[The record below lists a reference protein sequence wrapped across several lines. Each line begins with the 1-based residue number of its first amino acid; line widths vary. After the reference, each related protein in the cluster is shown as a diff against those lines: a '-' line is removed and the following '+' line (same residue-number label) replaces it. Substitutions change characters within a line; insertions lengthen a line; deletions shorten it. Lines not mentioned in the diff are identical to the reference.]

1 MLETLTAREFRQFV
15 DFVHSPYFN
24 KHERL
29 MAFADY
35 LLVHIPEDNE
45 PDLDRELIFEHLF
58 PGEEYHEQRLADLMS
73 YLVKLLEQFFA
84 QQHFESRGF
93 NQDYHL
99 MADLAQRDLEKSYNK
114 AFRTL
119 KKSQKKKKIKNE
131 NFYMQEYLFWDESDH
146 YYMRQQQRTTD
157 ESLQHKVDAL
167 DHFYLAAKL
176 KNACEMANRQNVIEV
191 NYNHWLTE
199 ELLRSLKA
207 NIGDYED
214 HPAIVVYYHILQCLT
229 EPNDHAH
236 FDRLKE
242 VMQRHGKH
250 FAQKTENEREK
261 EEIRYMYLYVQNYCI
276 HNINKGNRQYL
287 RELFELYQWLLES
300 EIILDEREELSQW
313 DYKNIVSAGH
323 RLDEF
328 EWTEKFVYKYKDKLP
343 EHARENA
350 FNYNLAVLLYHKPD
364 YKQSKRVLQSVEF
377 DDVYYAVGGRA
388 LLMRIYYETD
398 DFDPLY
404 SLIDSFQIYMRRNK
418 KISSYQKEL
427 HQNFI
432 KIMRKLTNMKVKL
445 IADASAVEQQ
455 DVEQLRALIDE
466 YKQVAYTGWLFKRLD
481 DIAAQIGSA
490 GSAQVAA
497 GGA

>member
-1 MLETLTAREFRQFV
+1 MYDSKLHRMLNTLSAREFRQFV

-35 LLVHIPEDNE
+35 LFVHVPEDNAA
-45 PDLDRELIFEHLF
+45 DLDRQAIFAHLF
-58 PGEEYHEQRLADLMS
+58 PDEDYNEQRVADLMS
-73 YLVKLLEQFFA
+73 YLVKLLDQFFA
-84 QQHFESRGF
+84 QLHYESRGF

-99 MADLAQRDLEKSYNK
+99 MADLAHRDLEKEYNK

-119 KKSQKKKKIKNE
+119 KKRQDKKKIKNE
-131 NFYMQEYLFWDESDH
+131 NYYLQEYQFWDESDH

-157 ESLQHKVDAL
+157 GSLQKKVDAL

-176 KNACEMANRQNVIEV
+176 KNACEMVNRKNVIEV
-191 NYNHWLTE
+191 NYNYWLTQ
-199 ELLRSLKA
+199 ELLNYLKDH
-207 NIGDYED
+207 IDEYEA
-214 HPAIVVYYHILQCLT
+214 HPTIVVYYYILQSLT
-229 EPNDHAH
+229 EPNVHAH
-236 FDRLKE
+236 YDKLKQ
-242 VMQRHGKH
+242 VLQQHGQH
-250 FAQKTENEREK
+250 FAQQTENEREK

-276 HNINKGNRQYL
+276 HNINKGNRAYL

-300 EIILDEREELSQW
+300 NIILDEREELSQW

-328 EWTEKFVYKYKDKLP
+328 EWTEKFVYTYKDQLP
-343 EHARENA
+343 EDVRENA

-364 YKQSKRVLQSVEF
+364 YKQSKRVLHSVEF

-388 LLMRIYYETD
+388 LLLRIYYETN

-418 KISSYQKEL
+418 KIAAYQKEL

-432 KIMRKLTNMKVKL
+432 KVMRKLTNMKVKL
-445 IADASAVEQQ
+445 MANHA
-455 DVEQLRALIDE
+455 DVEIKHVNAIRDLIQE
-466 YKQVAYTGWLFKRLD
+466 YKQVAYSGWLRKRLD
-481 DIAAQIGSA
+481 EIEAT
-490 GSAQVAA
+490 A
-497 GGA
+497 GGRAE